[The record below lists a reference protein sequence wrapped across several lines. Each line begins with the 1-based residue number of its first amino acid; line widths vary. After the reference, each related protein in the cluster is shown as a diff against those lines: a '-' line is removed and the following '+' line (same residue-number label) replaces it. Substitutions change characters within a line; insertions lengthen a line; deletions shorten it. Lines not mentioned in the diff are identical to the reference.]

1 MRVILPRAARRRN
14 PPRAG
19 APDPAARGR
28 ATSRVDAPALT
39 PLGAPP
45 DPVRVSIN
53 PGVVAIGAAVFAI
66 GFSTTLAMPLFT
78 TYAARDGGG
87 ASGLAAAFIAYAAT
101 LIVTAPL
108 LGGLSDRIG
117 RKPCVLAALVLAGL
131 STLALVVAPGLP
143 ALALAR
149 MLQGLAIGLVAGGAT
164 AWAAELSGGP
174 EAGRRAA
181 RVMAFATAGSYGA
194 GALAT
199 LGALALLG
207 EAEPPVTFWA
217 HLVAVA
223 VLAVVAARLPDR
235 RAPDRVAWLRVPAF
249 PRGTVAGSFGMFAA
263 WGVTGVAITSVPSAL
278 AAAGH
283 PRLGPIAV
291 CFMIL
296 AGTAVQQAIGRLPAR
311 RLSLLGLPVLVA
323 GAGLV
328 VLGTLAASLP
338 LLLAGGALVGSA
350 AYGFLFVGALAGASE
365 AASGE
370 DRARAAAGVFL
381 IAHAGFCVPP
391 LLTGLAVDG
400 VGAGPALG
408 GFWALLALF
417 CAVLAWRMARRAA

>member
-1 MRVILPRAARRRN
+1 VLPIR
-14 PPRAG
+14 G
-19 APDPAARGR
+19 A
-28 ATSRVDAPALT
+28 VF
-39 PLGAPP
+39 
-45 DPVRVSIN
+45 
-53 PGVVAIGAAVFAI
+53 AIGAAVFAI

-78 TYAARDGGG
+78 AYAERDGGG
-87 ASGLAAAFIAYAAT
+87 ASGLATAFIAYAAT

-117 RKPCVLAALVLAGL
+117 RKPCVIAALVLAGL
-131 STLALVVAPGLP
+131 STLALVVAPGLH

-164 AWAAELSGGP
+164 AWAAELAGGP
-174 EAGRRAA
+174 EAGRSAA

-199 LGALALLG
+199 LLALWLLG
-207 EAEPPVTFWA
+207 EAEPPVTFWL
-217 HLVAVA
+217 HLAAVA
-223 VLAVVAARLPDR
+223 LLVPVVALLPDR
-235 RAPDRVAWLRVPAF
+235 RAHERVAWLRVPAF

-263 WGVTGVAITSVPSAL
+263 WGTTGVVITSVPSAL
-278 AAAGH
+278 AAAGY
-283 PRLGPIAV
+283 PRLGPVAV

-296 AGTAVQQAIGRLPAR
+296 AGTAVQQAIGRVPAR
-311 RLSLLGLPVLVA
+311 RASRIGLPVLAA

-338 LLLAGGALVGSA
+338 LLLAGGALVGAA

-381 IAHAGFCVPP
+381 IAHAGFCIPP
-391 LLTGLAVDG
+391 LLTGVAVDAL
-400 VGAGPALG
+400 GAGLALG
-408 GFWALLALF
+408 GFWVLLALM
-417 CAVLAWRMARRAA
+417 CAALGWALARRRD

>member
-1 MRVILPRAARRRN
+1 M
-14 PPRAG
+14 
-19 APDPAARGR
+19 
-28 ATSRVDAPALT
+28 
-39 PLGAPP
+39 
-45 DPVRVSIN
+45 SIT
-53 PGVVAIGAAVFAI
+53 PGVVAIGGAVFAI

-87 ASGLAAAFIAYAAT
+87 ASGLAAAFIAYALT

-117 RKPCVLAALVLAGL
+117 RRPCVLAALLLAGL
-131 STLALVVAPGLP
+131 STLALVVAPGLV
-143 ALALAR
+143 ALGVAR

-164 AWAAELSGGP
+164 AWAAELAGGP
-174 EAGRRAA
+174 EAGRQAA
-181 RVMAFATAGSYGA
+181 RVTAFATAGSYGA

-199 LGALALLG
+199 LVALRLLG
-207 EAEPPVTFWA
+207 DGEPPVTFWVHIA
-217 HLVAVA
+217 ACA
-223 VLAVVAARLPDR
+223 VLAAVVLRLPDR
-235 RAPDRVAWLRVPAF
+235 RPQERVAWLRVPAF

-263 WGVTGVAITSVPSAL
+263 WGVTGVTITSVPTAL

-283 PRLGPIAV
+283 PRLGPVAV

-296 AGTAVQQAIGRLPAR
+296 AGTAVQQAIGGLAAR
-311 RLSLLGLPVLVA
+311 RSSLIGLPVLVA

-328 VLGTLAASLP
+328 VAGTLGASLP

-381 IAHAGFCVPP
+381 IAHLGFCVPP
-391 LLTGLAVDG
+391 LLTGLAVDAF
-400 VGAGPALG
+400 GAAPALG
-408 GFWALLALF
+408 GFWALLAGF
-417 CAVLAWRMARRAA
+417 CALLALRLRR